1 MRLRFV
7 HPVQLRSSRRR
18 SSCQAEVFVNAVPV
32 EDQLADFA
40 LDADLVALLDG
51 PVRLA
56 PSSNNATSRSATCGR
71 RGSSTRQF
79 TGSSQ
84 IRV

>member
-18 SSCQAEVFVNAVPV
+18 SSCQADRHRVDENFVEQCYQIGVEREVG
-32 EDQLADFA
+32 E
-40 LDADLVALLDG
+40 LVFG